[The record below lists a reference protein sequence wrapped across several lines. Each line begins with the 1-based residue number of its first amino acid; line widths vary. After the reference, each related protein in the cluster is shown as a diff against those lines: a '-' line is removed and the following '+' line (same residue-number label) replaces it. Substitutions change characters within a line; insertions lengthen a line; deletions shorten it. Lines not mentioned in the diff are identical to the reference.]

1 VSERTKRI
9 WSEAKPS
16 DRATFP
22 FVTTTATQE
31 ATRDRLI
38 WTLFTGNAIGS
49 TAYIGI
55 ATIAALIADELTGS
69 TSLAGLPSMAGTIG
83 VAAGSA
89 GLSWMS
95 YRRGRRPTFVLGY
108 ALAVLGALLTGV
120 SILTSNFL
128 LVLIGMAAVGFGR
141 SVGQLSRYA
150 AGDLRNDE
158 RRASAISLVIWAS
171 TIGAVVGP
179 LLIGPMGSFASD
191 AGFNELLGPVMIAA
205 VGFSIASALIY
216 ATLRPDPLTLAVE
229 EDDVQTGR
237 KARPIAELMR
247 SRTVQLAFAAVV
259 TSQVVMVLVMVMTP
273 VHIKANDGTLTTVG
287 WVMMAHT
294 LGMFAIAPITGMLV
308 HRFGSKRMIVAAAAV
323 FVGGSLL
330 ASTTS
335 NGGVA
340 ALAVSMFFIGMAWN
354 FGFVAGSTLLQHGQ
368 SVVDRLKLQGVAD
381 SSAWIASA
389 FAAASAGVIMAASS
403 YGTLAFFAAFVALIP
418 LVPIYRLRTA

>member
-1 VSERTKRI
+1 M
-9 WSEAKPS
+9 
-16 DRATFP
+16 
-22 FVTTTATQE
+22 TTTATQE
-31 ATRDRLI
+31 ATRTRLI
-38 WTLFTGNAIGS
+38 WTLFSGNAIGS

-55 ATIAALIADELTGS
+55 ATIGALIADELTGS

-83 VAAGSA
+83 VATGAAS
-89 GLSWMS
+89 LSWMS

-108 ALAVLGALLTGV
+108 ALAVLGSLLTAS
-120 SILTSNFL
+120 SILASNFVL
-128 LVLIGMAAVGFGR
+128 LLLGMMAVGFGR

-150 AGDLRNDE
+150 AGDLRNSE

-179 LLIGPMGSFASD
+179 LLIGPMGILASS
-191 AGFNELLGPVMIAA
+191 AGFNELMGPVVIA
-205 VGFSIASALIY
+205 VIGFALASVLML
-216 ATLRPDPLTLAVE
+216 TSLRPDPLTLAVDE
-229 EDDVQTGR
+229 GEPDADREST
-237 KARPIAELMR
+237 PIAELMR
-247 SRTVQLAFAAVV
+247 SRTVQLAYAAIVF
-259 TSQVVMVLVMVMTP
+259 SQVVMVLVMVMTP
-273 VHIKANDGTLTTVG
+273 VHIKENDGTLTTVG

-308 HRFGSKRMIVAAAAV
+308 GRFGSKRIISVAAAV

-330 ASTTS
+330 AATTT
-335 NGGVA
+335 NGGVP
-340 ALAVSMFFIGMAWN
+340 ALALSMFFIGMAWN

-368 SVVDRLKLQGVAD
+368 PVVDRLKLQGVAD

-403 YGTLAFFAAFVALIP
+403 YGTLALLAAFVSLAP

>member
-1 VSERTKRI
+1 VV

-16 DRATFP
+16 DRATFS
-22 FVTTTATQE
+22 FVTTTATHE
-31 ATRDRLI
+31 ATRSRLI

-55 ATIAALIADELTGS
+55 ATIGALIAEELTGS
-69 TSLAGLPSMAGTIG
+69 TALSGLPSTTGTIG
-83 VAAGSA
+83 VAAGAA

-95 YRRGRRPTFVLGY
+95 YRKGRRPTFTVGYLIALVGSVLT
-108 ALAVLGALLTGV
+108 VV
-120 SILTSNFL
+120 SIVTGNFA
-128 LVLIGMAAVGFGR
+128 LVLVGMLAIGFGR

-171 TIGAVVGP
+171 TIGAIVGP
-179 LLIGPMGSFASD
+179 LMIGPMGAFASA
-191 AGFNELLGPVMIAA
+191 AGFNELVGPAA
-205 VGFSIASALIY
+205 IGVVGFSLASVLMF
-216 ATLRPDPLTLAVE
+216 TSLRPDPLTLAVE
-229 EDDVQTGR
+229 EGPHDTDRQP
-237 KARPIAELMR
+237 RPLNEILR
-247 SRTVQLAFAAVV
+247 SRSVQLAYAAIV

-294 LGMFAIAPITGMLV
+294 LGMFAIAPITGKLV
-308 HRFGSKRMIVAAAAV
+308 GLLGSTRMIAAAATV

-330 ASTTS
+330 ATTTS
-335 NGGVA
+335 DGNIPVL
-340 ALAVSMFFIGMAWN
+340 ALSMFFVGVAWN
-354 FGFVAGSTLLQHGQ
+354 FGFVAGSTLLQQGQ

-389 FAAASAGVIMAASS
+389 FAATGAGLIMEASS
-403 YGTLAFFAAFVALIP
+403 YGTLAAVAAVLALIP
-418 LVPIYRLRTA
+418 FVPIYRLRTA